1 MQRRPPQS
9 TSATSGVRAASV
21 HQSRR
26 GFRELPSASVRVRGQ
41 NDLSYN
47 PGKPLRLP
55 RDRQPRR
62 PPQFNLGAIFR
73 LLLPVAALAGLGI
86 GVFFGIDALLDDDA
100 PAPPAVV
107 AGAASDGATDVADG
121 AAASAGDGATGTT
134 ADDAANGINGSAA
147 DSPGTADA
155 SEGVAADAA
164 AADSVVPATPRIIT
178 PADLNG
184 APVLLERGAAR
195 PVPEGS
201 VAAGVSYDPTDPTM
215 AFSSIWGA
223 GTVVELTRLPGAP
236 LLSDEEAAQFVGK
249 TIRLTIVAAGT
260 FPEELQ
266 LTPAAYALLAQDREP
281 IIAVRIEAV
290 GAPE

>member
-1 MQRRPPQS
+1 MDRLPS
-9 TSATSGVRAASV
+9 ESISATSGVRAASV

-26 GFRELPSASVRVRGQ
+26 SFRELPGASVRVRGQ

-62 PPQFNLGAIFR
+62 RPQFNLGALGR
-73 LLLPVAALAGLGI
+73 LLLPVALLAGLGI

-100 PAPPAVV
+100 PSSPAVV
-107 AGAASDGATDVADG
+107 TDSSADHASGLADDSAP
-121 AAASAGDGATGTT
+121 AAATATGDVDSGTV
-134 ADDAANGINGSAA
+134 DSAA
-147 DSPGTADA
+147 ESSAVRDTSEDVTADA
-155 SEGVAADAA
+155 AV
-164 AADSVVPATPRIIT
+164 DSVVSTKPRIIT

-184 APVLLERGAAR
+184 SPVILERGAAR

-201 VAAGVSYDPTDPTM
+201 VAAGISYDPTYPDI
-215 AFSSIWGA
+215 AFSSVWAA
-223 GTVVELTRLPGAP
+223 GTIVELTRLPGAP
-236 LLSDEEAAQFVGK
+236 LLSDEEASQFIGK
-249 TIRLTIVAAGT
+249 TIRLTIVATGT

-266 LTPAAYALLAQDREP
+266 LSPAAYALIAQEREP

-290 GAPE
+290 DAPE

>member
-1 MQRRPPQS
+1 M
-9 TSATSGVRAASV
+9 SGVRAASV

-26 GFRELPSASVRVRGQ
+26 GHRELPGASVRVRGQ

-55 RDRQPRR
+55 RDRQRRR
-62 PPQFNLGAIFR
+62 PPQFNLPAIVR
-73 LLLPVAALAGLGI
+73 LLLPIAALAGLGV

-100 PAPPAVV
+100 PASPAVV
-107 AGAASDGATDVADG
+107 AGTAADGVTDVADDADA
-121 AAASAGDGATGTT
+121 AAASAGANASGSAT
-134 ADDAANGINGSAA
+134 DDAGSAA
-147 DSPGTADA
+147 QTAGSGDA
-155 SEGVAADAA
+155 SVDVVADTAADT
-164 AADSVVPATPRIIT
+164 VVPTTPRIIT
-178 PADLNG
+178 PADLDG
-184 APVLLERGAAR
+184 APVILERGAAR

-201 VAAGVSYDPTDPTM
+201 VAAGVSYDASDPTI
-215 AFSSIWGA
+215 AFSSIWGP

-236 LLSDEEAAQFVGK
+236 LLSDEEAALFVGK
-249 TIRLTIVAAGT
+249 TIRLTIIASGT

-266 LTPAAYALLAQDREP
+266 LTPAAYELLAQEREP

>member
-1 MQRRPPQS
+1 
-9 TSATSGVRAASV
+9 V

-26 GFRELPSASVRVRGQ
+26 GFRELPGTSVRVRGQ

-62 PPQFNLGAIFR
+62 RPQFNLGALGR
-73 LLLPVAALAGLGI
+73 LLLPVALLAGLGI
-86 GVFFGIDALLDDDA
+86 GIFFGIDALLDDDA
-100 PAPPAVV
+100 SSSPAVV
-107 AGAASDGATDVADG
+107 AETPADG
-121 AAASAGDGATGTT
+121 ASGL
-134 ADDAANGINGSAA
+134 ADDAATATATGGVDSGSA
-147 DSPGTADA
+147 DSAAESSAVGDT
-155 SEGVAADAA
+155 SEDVAAAA
-164 AADSVVPATPRIIT
+164 AADSVVPTTPRIIT

-184 APVLLERGAAR
+184 SPVILERGAAR

-201 VAAGVSYDPTDPTM
+201 VAAGISYDPTDPTI
-215 AFSSIWGA
+215 AFSSVWAA

-266 LTPAAYALLAQDREP
+266 LSPAAYALIAQEREP